1 MGKLRSNG
9 LVRLLWPLAKPY
21 LGKFIAVFI
30 LSMVGALLMQS
41 TLLLLMPTWG
51 VLFPSNVARLELEQA
66 MEAVPGVSE
75 EQRLDIHG
83 SLEGIRAQAELEVE
97 GDSWTHDV
105 QRSLKQLKR
114 DLKNRVE
121 DAIVGDPAELTPERR
136 KSALWRIAGLVSLLA
151 LSAGIVTY
159 VGTLVANQVS
169 LMVVVAL
176 RQDLVTHLLGLSMR
190 YHGKRKFGD
199 LLSRM
204 SADVGT
210 TLTVLN
216 IMLRDLVREPVTAV
230 VTLGF
235 AFTITPTAT
244 LGVVL
249 GLPLLLTPIGIL
261 LRKMR
266 KGSNRSLT
274 QLGATTQTM
283 TQIFSGIRT
292 VKAYR
297 AEDRELERFQ
307 SVQNGYIKATMKMV
321 RASALAVA
329 WAITYTHV
337 GMGLMIVMVGYLV
350 IAGHLDSGGGSLLTF
365 FMLISA
371 AYKSIKRT
379 MKAMGSVAEAEG
391 ACLRLQEL
399 VDEAPDIAQKPDAV
413 ELEGLGAG
421 LEIKNLGFTY
431 DGEDVPALEGINLEL
446 KPGETLALVGPS
458 GSGKSTL
465 VDLVARF
472 LDPNEGCIEADG
484 HDLRDLTLHSWTDQY
499 SMVTQSPFLF
509 HDSIEE
515 NIRYGKPEATL
526 EEVRTACG
534 AADIHDFIQALPEG
548 YDTNVA
554 DAGSRLSGGQRQ
566 RITIARAVLNGA
578 PLLLLDEA
586 TSALDTES
594 ERAVQA
600 SLDKLMQGHTSI
612 VIAHRL
618 STIRNA
624 DRIAVLDKG
633 HLAEIGTH
641 DELLAKEGLY
651 AHLHSL
657 QFQSAGA

>member
-9 LVRLLWPLAKPY
+9 LVRLIWPLAKPH
-21 LGKFIAVFI
+21 LGKLISVFV

-41 TLLLLMPTWG
+41 TLLLLMPTWD
-51 VLFPSNVARLELEQA
+51 VLFPSNAARHELNQA
-66 MEAVPGVSE
+66 METVPGITE
-75 EQRLDIHG
+75 EQRLGIHE
-83 SLEGIRAQAELEVE
+83 SLQRVREDKNLEEETYFARVKRE
-97 GDSWTHDV
+97 AGEAV
-105 QRSLKQLKR
+105 QNK
-114 DLKNRVE
+114 
-121 DAIVGDPAELTPERR
+121 IVGDPADLTPERR
-136 KSALWRIAGLVSLLA
+136 KSVLWRIAALVSLLA

-159 VGTLVANQVS
+159 IGTLIANKVS
-169 LMVVVAL
+169 LIVVVAL
-176 RQDLVTHLLGLSMR
+176 RQDLVTHLLGLSMS
-190 YHGKRKFGD
+190 YHGRRKFGD

-210 TLTVLN
+210 TLTVLK

-235 AFTITPTAT
+235 AFAIAPLAT

-249 GLPLLLTPIGIL
+249 GLPLLLVPISIL

-274 QLGATTQTM
+274 QLGATTQAM

-297 AEDRELERFQ
+297 AEERELERFQ
-307 SVQNGYIKATMKMV
+307 VVQQSYIKATMKMV
-321 RASALAVA
+321 RASALAAA
-329 WAITYTHV
+329 WTITYTHV
-337 GMGLMIVMVGYLV
+337 GMGLMIVMVGYMV
-350 IAGHLDSGGGSLLTF
+350 IGGILDSSGGGMLAF

-371 AYKSIKRT
+371 SYKSIKRT
-379 MKAMGSVAEAEG
+379 MKSLGAVAEAEG
-391 ACLRLQEL
+391 ACQRLQEL
-399 VDEAPDIAQKPDAV
+399 VDEAPDIVQKPMATDLA
-413 ELEGLGAG
+413 GLGSG
-421 LEIKNLGFTY
+421 LKIENLGFTY
-431 DGEDVPALEGINLEL
+431 AGEDTPALQGVNLEL

-465 VDLVARF
+465 IDLVARF
-472 LDPNEGCIEADG
+472 LDPNEGSIQADG
-484 HDLRDLTLHSWTDQY
+484 KDLRDLTLHSWTDQY
-499 SMVTQSPFLF
+499 SMVTQAPFLF

-515 NIRYGKPEATL
+515 NIRYGKPEATA
-526 EEVRTACG
+526 EEVRAACK
-534 AADIHDFIQALPEG
+534 AADIHEFIEALPEG
-548 YDTNVA
+548 YATNVA

-566 RITIARAVLNGA
+566 RITIARAVLSGS

-600 SLDKLMQGHTSI
+600 SLDNLMQGHTSI

-624 DRIAVLDKG
+624 DRIAVLEKG
-633 HLAEIGTH
+633 RLAEIGTH
-641 DELLAKEGLY
+641 EELLAKEGLY

-657 QFQSAGA
+657 QFQGTEA

>member
-9 LVRLLWPLAKPY
+9 LVRLLWPLAKPHM
-21 LGKFIAVFI
+21 GKLISVFL
-30 LSMVGALLMQS
+30 LSMVGAFLMQS
-41 TLLLLMPTWG
+41 TLLLLMPTWD
-51 VLFPSNVARLELEQA
+51 VLFPSNAARHELNLA
-66 MEAVPGVSE
+66 MDDVSGISE
-75 EQRLDIHG
+75 EQRLGIHE
-83 SLEGIRAQAELEVE
+83 SLERVREDKDPEEAGWIYRM
-97 GDSWTHDV
+97 
-105 QRSLKQLKR
+105 KR
-114 DLKNRVE
+114 DLKDGVE
-121 DAIVGDPAELTPERR
+121 RRIVGDPTDLTPEKR
-136 KSALWRIAGLVSLLA
+136 KSVLWRIAALVSLLA

-159 VGTLVANQVS
+159 IGTLIANKVS

-176 RQDLVTHLLGLSMR
+176 RQDLVTHLLGLSMS
-190 YHGKRKFGD
+190 YHGRRKFGD

-210 TLTVLN
+210 TLTVLK
-216 IMLRDLVREPVTAV
+216 IMLRDLVREPVTAI
-230 VTLGF
+230 VTLAMAF
-235 AFTITPTAT
+235 AIAPKAT

-249 GLPLLLTPIGIL
+249 GLPLLLVPISIL

-274 QLGATTQTM
+274 QLGATTQAM
-283 TQIFSGIRT
+283 TQIFSGVRT

-297 AEDRELERFQ
+297 AEERELARFQ
-307 SVQNGYIKATMKMV
+307 EVQDSYIKATMKMV
-321 RASALAVA
+321 RASALAAA
-329 WAITYTHV
+329 WTITYTHV
-337 GMGLMIVMVGYLV
+337 GMGLMIVMVGYMV
-350 IAGHLDSGGGSLLTF
+350 IAGELDSGGGSLLTF

-371 AYKSIKRT
+371 SYKSIKRT
-379 MKAMGSVAEAEG
+379 MKSLGSVAEAEG

-399 VDEAPDIAQKPDAV
+399 VDEQADIIQKPGAK
-413 ELEGLGAG
+413 ELAGLGSG
-421 LEIKNLGFTY
+421 LVLENLGFTY
-431 DGEDVPALEGINLEL
+431 DGEDTPALEGINLHL
-446 KPGETLALVGPS
+446 QPGETLALVGPS

-465 VDLVARF
+465 IDLVARF
-472 LDPNEGCIEADG
+472 LDPKQGCIKADG

-515 NIRYGKPEATL
+515 NIRYGKPDASAEQ
-526 EEVRTACG
+526 VRAACK
-534 AADIHDFIQALPEG
+534 AADIHDFIEALPEG
-548 YDTNVA
+548 YATNVA

-566 RITIARAVLNGA
+566 RITIARAVLSGS

-600 SLDKLMQGHTSI
+600 SLDSLMQGHTSI

-624 DRIAVLDKG
+624 DRIAVLEKG
-633 HLAEIGTH
+633 RLVEIGTH
-641 DELLAKEGLY
+641 AELLAKDGLY

-657 QFQSAGA
+657 QFQSSEA